1 MSRRTNEP
9 KLENFLSDLAADIK
23 QELRQN
29 QRSDPNKMDL
39 APLRPLDDFL
49 LQGSRFQVPD
59 LNQPERWF
67 NRIVNNL
74 LYYQTNYFLSALII
88 FLIVAFLH
96 PQEMAFGIILMGL
109 LFGGVAYLQQQ
120 QEAVK
125 RFKRDHPMLTFTMMV
140 LISHW
145 LVFKLGSI
153 VVILMGIALPV
164 TFVIIHSSLR
174 LRNVKNKL
182 VNVQE
187 AIGLSKQTPM
197 AFILQEIGIEAEMKI
212 N

>member
-1 MSRRTNEP
+1 MSRRVEP
-9 KLENFLSDLAADIK
+9 KLENFLTDLAADIK

-29 QRSDPNKMDL
+29 KRGDSNKMDL
-39 APLRPLDDFL
+39 APLRTLDDFI

-59 LNQPERWF
+59 INQPERWF
-67 NRIVNNL
+67 NRIVQNL
-74 LYYQTNYFLSALII
+74 LYYQTNYFLSALVI

-96 PQEMAFGIILMGL
+96 PQQMALGIILMGL
-109 LFGGVAYLQQQ
+109 LFGGLAYLQHQ

-125 RFKRDHPMLTFTMMV
+125 RFKRDHPAITF
-140 LISHW
+140 IGGIFFSHY
-145 LVFKLGSI
+145 LVYKLGSI
-153 VVILMGIALPV
+153 IVILMGIALPV

-182 VNVQE
+182 VNASE

-197 AFILQEIGIEAEMKI
+197 AFILQEIGIEPEVKI

>member
-125 RFKRDHPMLTFTMMV
+125 RFKRDHPMLTFTLMV

-197 AFILQEIGIEAEMKI
+197 AFILQEIGIEAEMKM

>member
-125 RFKRDHPMLTFTMMV
+125 RFKRDHPMLTFTLMV